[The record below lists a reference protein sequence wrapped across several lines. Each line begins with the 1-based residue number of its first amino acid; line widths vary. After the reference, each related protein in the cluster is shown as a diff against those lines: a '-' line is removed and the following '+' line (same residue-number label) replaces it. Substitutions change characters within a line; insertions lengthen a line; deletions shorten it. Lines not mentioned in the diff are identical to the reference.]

1 MKLVKK
7 IALGFFIYLVFLVVL
22 FPASM
27 AVKLAP
33 IPANTAISGVSGTIW
48 SGSID
53 SLTVQKRQLEMV
65 RWDLSVASL
74 LMGTVKADISIGSR
88 SSAVNGKA
96 VVAYSFAGLDVS
108 ALRFEAP
115 SDFLLGN
122 TRLPF
127 RTEIKGDVSA
137 LVDTFEQGLP
147 WCEQLSGK
155 LFLNKVQVTN
165 QFGNYPL
172 GDIALGL
179 SCIDGQVQLAT
190 DEKLNGLGLD
200 GSILLADNK
209 MMQVNAKIREVN
221 TQPDDLK
228 KALGFLGKKDSQG
241 YYPITY
247 QGRLPI

>member
-1 MKLVKK
+1 MKLVKR

-33 IPANTAISGVSGTIW
+33 IPANTVISGVSGTIW

-53 SLTVQKRQLEMV
+53 MLSVQKRQLEMV

-74 LMGTVKADISIGSR
+74 LTGTVKADISIGSR
-88 SSAVNGKA
+88 SSAVNGKG
-96 VVAYSFAGLDVS
+96 VVAYSFSGLDIS
-108 ALRFEAP
+108 GLRFEAP
-115 SDFLLGN
+115 SDFVLGN
-122 TRLPF
+122 ARLPF
-127 RTEIKGDVSA
+127 RTKIQGDISA
-137 LVDTFEQGLP
+137 LVDSFEQGLP

-155 LFLNKVQVTN
+155 LFLNRVQVTN
-165 QFGNYPL
+165 QFGDYPL
-172 GDIALGL
+172 GDIELGL
-179 SCIDGQVQLAT
+179 SCIDGNVQHAT
-190 DEKLNGLGLD
+190 DEKLNGLGLE
-200 GSILLADNK
+200 GNIVLADNK

-241 YYPITY
+241 YYPITH

>member
-1 MKLVKK
+1 VKLVKK

-33 IPANTAISGVSGTIW
+33 IPANVVVSGVSGTVW

-53 SLTVQKRQLEMV
+53 MLSVQKRQVELV
-65 RWDLSVASL
+65 QWDLSVASL
-74 LMGTVKADISIGSR
+74 FTGTVKADISIGTR
-88 SSAVNGKA
+88 SSAVNGKG
-96 VVAYSFAGLDVS
+96 VVAYSFGGLDVTG
-108 ALRFEAP
+108 LRFEAP

-122 TRLPF
+122 ARLPF
-127 RTEIKGDVSA
+127 KTKINGDISA
-137 LVDTFEQGLP
+137 LVETFGQGLP

-179 SCIDGQVQLAT
+179 SCIDGNVQLAT

-200 GSILLADNK
+200 GTIVLADNK